1 MLIERKGF
9 NLNTVVDNFNLFY
22 DDLGE
27 SNIPIIFLHGYPF
40 DKSMWQ
46 AQLDFFKP
54 SSRVIACDI
63 RGFGNLKMKNHI

>member
-1 MLIERKGF
+1 MIIEQSGF
-9 NLNTVVDNFNLFY
+9 NLNATVNGINLFY

-27 SNIPIIFLHGYPF
+27 GNIPIIFLHGYPF

-54 SSRVIACDI
+54 SSRVIACECHE
-63 RGFGNLKMKNHI
+63 KVS